1 MVTKTSVVLA
11 THQSVKLLA
20 GRTVQITYYCGRS
33 EQPGIASTN
42 RIEKGLWSKTNIH
55 NKQKK
60 IIKNIANQAKKEI
73 VFINIYI
80 KLFYQITQ
88 THTLLSLSL
97 LSRNVTF

>member
-1 MVTKTSVVLA
+1 VAGLNNQELQAQIELKKVCG
-11 THQSVKLLA
+11 VK
-20 GRTVQITYYCGRS
+20 QIF
-33 EQPGIASTN
+33 I
-42 RIEKGLWSKTNIH
+42 I
-55 NKQKK
+55 NKKK
-60 IIKNIANQAKKEI
+60 IKNIANQAKKEI